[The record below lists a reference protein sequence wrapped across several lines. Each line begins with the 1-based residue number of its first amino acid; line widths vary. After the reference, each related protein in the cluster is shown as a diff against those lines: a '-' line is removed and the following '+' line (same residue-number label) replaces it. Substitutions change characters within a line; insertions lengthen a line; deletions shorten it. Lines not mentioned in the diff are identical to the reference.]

1 MPRRLSEIDRHVGKR
16 IRAARILANLSLD
29 DLGQRIGVSYQQ
41 VQKYENGTNRVGA
54 GRLHQIATALR
65 QPLHY
70 FYAEDGV
77 DTEPDL
83 AQSRALLDETL
94 QQLMRTASQIR
105 SVKLL
110 QRLVGVAETIAECE
124 RLATDGDAGL

>member
-1 MPRRLSEIDRHVGKR
+1 MPRRLSEIDRLVGKR

-54 GRLHQIATALR
+54 GRLHQISVALR

-70 FYAEDGV
+70 FFAFDGN
-77 DTEPDL
+77 DDHQ
-83 AQSRALLDETL
+83 QSSTLLDETL
-94 QQLMRTASQIR
+94 QRLMQSASQIQ
-105 SVKLL
+105 SAKLL
-110 QRLVGVAETIAECE
+110 ERLVGVAETIAECE
-124 RLATDGDAGL
+124 RLATNGRTGEPGL